1 MSQDSVDA
9 DDLFDSPEKPLDLK
23 TCSVFVL
30 PAVDTMH
37 LSTNLSKGWRCR
49 HCGGAWAK
57 RNQTKVTAH
66 LSNIAG
72 VSISLCGFNLTMP
85 SDAERAAYAYRG
97 SLLIAGPNS
106 RAFKAEVI
114 DNHLSDWY
122 DAVVRADD
130 VRKGTFAVRARFV
143 R

>member
-23 TCSVFVL
+23 TCSVFAL
-30 PAVDTMH
+30 PAVDT
-37 LSTNLSKGWRCR
+37 TNLLKGWRCR
-49 HCGGAWAK
+49 HCGGSWAK

-72 VSISLCGFNLTMP
+72 ESITLCDFNLTMP

-97 SLLIAGPNS
+97 SLLIAGRNS

-114 DNHLSDWY
+114 DNHLSDRH
-122 DAVVRADD
+122 DAVVRAADA
-130 VRKGTFAVRARFV
+130 RKGTFAV
-143 R
+143 